1 MKRYAVFDI
10 GTNTILL
17 LIAEQTPDG
26 RLQTIMDLETTTRLG
41 EGLARTRKIN
51 PHSMQKSIDVID
63 RYLSLCRDKGVTE
76 IVAVGTSTLREAT
89 NRLDFLRRVRWRCG
103 LEIEIISGQEE
114 ARLSYLAVARDQKWY
129 SEPLAVIDIG
139 GGSTECIFGDARGEV
154 RVFSMNIGS
163 VRLTEQFLT
172 TDPVGEG
179 EFQAMASHVRKL
191 LDRIPP
197 LRGDASL
204 VGIGGTIT
212 TLCSVKQGLKEFD
225 PSRIH
230 HGLLKLEDIK
240 GQIEQFKALPLRERK
255 AITGL
260 PPERADVILAGATI
274 LLYALLRFG
283 SDRIWVS
290 CHGLRYG
297 ILLDRFLKE
306 NLAIVRAN
314 QPDRS

>member
-1 MKRYAVFDI
+1 MKRYAALDI

-17 LIAEQTPDG
+17 LIAEQSPDG
-26 RLQTIMDLETTTRLG
+26 RLQTIVDLETTTRLG
-41 EGLARTRKIN
+41 EGVAKTRKIN
-51 PHSMQKSIDVID
+51 LHTMQKSIDVID

-76 IVAVGTSTLREAT
+76 IAAVGTSTLREAR
-89 NRLDFLRRVRWRCG
+89 NRLDFLRRVRRRCG
-103 LEIEIISGQEE
+103 LEIEVISGQEE
-114 ARLSYLAVARDQKWY
+114 ARLSYRAVARDQKW
-129 SEPLAVIDIG
+129 SSGPLVVIDIG
-139 GGSTECIFGDARGEV
+139 GGSTEWIYGDAGGEV
-154 RVFSMNIGS
+154 RVFSLNIGS

-172 TDPVGEG
+172 SDHVEEG
-179 EFQAMASHVRKL
+179 EYQAMASHVRKL
-191 LDRIPP
+191 LADIPP

-212 TLCSVKQGLKEFD
+212 TLFSIKQGLKEFD

-230 HGLLKLEDIK
+230 HGLLKLKDIE
-240 GQIEQFKALPLRERK
+240 GQIEQFKTLPLRERK
-255 AITGL
+255 AIPGL

-274 LLYALLRFG
+274 LLHSLLRLG

-306 NLAIVRAN
+306 GLALFLR
-314 QPDRS
+314 QPTR